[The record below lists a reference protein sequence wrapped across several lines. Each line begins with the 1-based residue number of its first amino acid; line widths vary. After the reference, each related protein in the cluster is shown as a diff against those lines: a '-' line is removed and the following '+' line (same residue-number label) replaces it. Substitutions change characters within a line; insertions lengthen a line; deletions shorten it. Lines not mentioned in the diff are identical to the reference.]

1 MRRQWDEL
9 KLKLLL
15 LILLLLLLLV
25 VVVFK
30 KHNNEVENA
39 LLNIEKGECDHVEE
53 GSLAPQQTQPPQ
65 PQAPQL
71 HIQQLWQCCCMI

>member
-1 MRRQWDEL
+1 M
-9 KLKLLL
+9 KLLL

-39 LLNIEKGECDHVEE
+39 LLNIEKGECDHVEK

-65 PQAPQL
+65 RHRPVTHPTTITML
-71 HIQQLWQCCCMI
+71 LYDLV

>member
-1 MRRQWDEL
+1 M
-9 KLKLLL
+9 
-15 LILLLLLLLV
+15 
-25 VVVFK
+25 
-30 KHNNEVENA
+30 ENA

-71 HIQQLWQCCCMI
+71 HIQQLSQCCCMI